1 MTDDT
6 QYRFSDLK
14 AACEMDWQAYIQHD
28 FVAQLGDGTLPRDCF
43 QHYLKQDYLFLI
55 HFARAFALAAYKS
68 RTLADLRQA
77 HEGLKAIVDLELGL
91 HVDYCREWG
100 ISQVELEALP
110 EARATMAYTR
120 YVLDTGHRGD
130 LLDLHVAL
138 APCVTG
144 YGEVANWINQRP
156 TTVRGADNPY
166 DAWIAMYESAEFQDA
181 MQTEQQWIDA
191 RLGEVTSSR
200 FEELVTVFR
209 DATRLEIDFWAMGL
223 ERRG

>member
-14 AACEMDWQAYIQHD
+14 AACETAWQAYIQHD
-28 FVAQLGDGTLPRDCF
+28 FVAQLADARLPRDSF

-100 ISQVELEALP
+100 ISEAELEALP

-138 APCVTG
+138 APCVIG
-144 YGEVANWINQRP
+144 YGEVANWINQRSS
-156 TTVRGADNPY
+156 TVRGADNPY

-181 MQTEQQWIDA
+181 MQAEQQWIDA
-191 RLGEVTSSR
+191 RLGGVTPAR